1 MRRPARYVITVS
13 ALGASANGDPM
24 EIKEA
29 IILAGGLG
37 TRLRSEVSDV
47 PKPMAPIAGRPFLEF
62 VLTQLIQQGFERVI
76 LSVGYKSECI
86 IDHFGDSWGPI
97 SLAYCIEDSPLGT
110 GGAMS
115 KAFHLVK
122 GERALVLN
130 GDTLLD
136 EDFDRLEACH
146 RKNAATL
153 TLFVREIEDG
163 GRYGVCA
170 LDGDRLKGFEPGQP
184 GKPGCINAGSYLIET
199 SMMQALDAKPPYS
212 FESEIM
218 PRLAEDGQAFTV
230 PTSAKFIDIGVPDS
244 YRLAQSFIPDIG
256 L

>member
-1 MRRPARYVITVS
+1 MHRPARYVITVS

-130 GDTLLD
+130 GDTPQM
-136 EDFDRLEACH
+136 FDVPFSTKRL
-146 RKNAATL
+146 TP
-153 TLFVREIEDG
+153 T
-163 GRYGVCA
+163 VCFETPITVKT
-170 LDGDRLKGFEPGQP
+170 DRAEW
-184 GKPGCINAGSYLIET
+184 KPCNN
-199 SMMQALDAKPPYS
+199 
-212 FESEIM
+212 
-218 PRLAEDGQAFTV
+218 
-230 PTSAKFIDIGVPDS
+230 
-244 YRLAQSFIPDIG
+244 
-256 L
+256 